1 VLIFVCVLKWL
12 ESTLGIVAILP
23 FAENRR
29 LDQFLM
35 ADTTTLASIESA
47 SDHIEPEQV
56 ADRLLRGDA
65 SLMLV
70 DVRAYEEYE
79 QFHIRGAENVP
90 VSEVLNKLELY
101 RNHDTIVLYSNG
113 MTHPAQARDILAMHG
128 FTNVY
133 QMTDGLQPFPDDI
146 RLAKCGGIRGVV
158 NLRFEDELDW
168 NEKEIVQSTGLEYHN
183 VPFKAPE
190 TLTDAVFDKTG
201 TLLKDEATKPL
212 LLHCDSANRVGAIWL
227 AHRVLDDGLTLV
239 DAEKEAKSVGLKSP
253 DYLTKAK
260 DYIARLRKSG
270 P

>member
-65 SLMLV
+65 SLMLA

-113 MTHPAQARDILAMHG
+113 MSHPAQARDILAMHG

-133 QMTDGLQPFPDDI
+133 QMTDGLQGFLDRCVRPVSLRDEPVSEQVAEQVHTYRQYFLANSTCTADSFATLKPQ
-146 RLAKCGGIRGVV
+146 RLESVNIGSIKKSHTVDGIF
-158 NLRFEDELDW
+158 L
-168 NEKEIVQSTGLEYHN
+168 S
-183 VPFKAPE
+183 
-190 TLTDAVFDKTG
+190 
-201 TLLKDEATKPL
+201 
-212 LLHCDSANRVGAIWL
+212 S
-227 AHRVLDDGLTLV
+227 
-239 DAEKEAKSVGLKSP
+239 
-253 DYLTKAK
+253 
-260 DYIARLRKSG
+260 
-270 P
+270 